1 MNVEVEVPDLGTDN
15 EQGTVVEWH
24 FDEGEFVETGEV
36 LLEVST
42 ESGTVE
48 VTAPQAGV
56 LLERIVDEDEIV
68 RVGEPVALLDCS
80 EEDEETEDEP
90 DVDELDLSSP

>member
-24 FDEGEFVETGEV
+24 FDEGEFVEQGEV
-36 LLEVST
+36 LLEIST
-42 ESGTVE
+42 DSGTVE
-48 VTAPQAGV
+48 VTAPQAGA
-56 LLERIVDEDEIV
+56 LLERVVDEDDTV

-80 EEDEETEDEP
+80 EDVDEEDEEP
-90 DVDELDLSSP
+90 DVEDLDLSSP